1 MNLENYEKVLENR
14 AKLSKPK
21 GIHSY
26 AHSVVKEVCD
36 WLEVKEF
43 PIWLGIA
50 KRIGAG
56 ELKAKLEYIKSRGI
70 KSPRYLMICTKK

>member
-1 MNLENYEKVLENR
+1 MELENWKKSFEKR
-14 AKLSKPK
+14 AEVPKK
-21 GIHSY
+21 GIYSY
-26 AHSVVKEVCD
+26 THFVVKEVCD

-56 ELKAKLEYIKSRGI
+56 ELKAKLDYIKSKNI
-70 KSPRYLMICTKK
+70 KSPKYLMACTRK